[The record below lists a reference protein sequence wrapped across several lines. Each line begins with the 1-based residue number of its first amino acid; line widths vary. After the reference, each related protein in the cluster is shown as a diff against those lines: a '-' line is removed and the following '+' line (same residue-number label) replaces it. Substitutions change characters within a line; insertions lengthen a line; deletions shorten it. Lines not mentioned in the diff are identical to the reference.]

1 MTPAEPKSEALRALY
16 WRDEI
21 LQVMFW
27 LRGEGFGD
35 HADAPLIERFLGVDA
50 NIGIGYLDRL
60 VEEGYLIRDAAH
72 YRLTEQGIDQGGRI
86 FSEEFAEFMRPTHGE
101 CGPDCWCHSSAEDAE
116 ACLQALA
123 EGLLGRPL
131 KELADRSGQ
140 LIGLH
145 LDPGQ
150 SLGPEALG
158 VLFQV
163 VVGQPG

>member
-1 MTPAEPKSEALRALY
+1 MTAAERAMTPAEPKSEALRALY

-35 HADAPLIERFLGVDA
+35 DADAPLIERFLGVDA

-60 VEEGYLIRDAAH
+60 VEEGYLIGDAAH

-101 CGPDCWCHSSAEDAE
+101 CGPDCRGLPGGPASPRGSRTLLTSILVPEVFPRPHSPSAS
-116 ACLQALA
+116 
-123 EGLLGRPL
+123 
-131 KELADRSGQ
+131 DRK
-140 LIGLH
+140 
-145 LDPGQ
+145 PRRW
-150 SLGPEALG
+150 
-158 VLFQV
+158 
-163 VVGQPG
+163 